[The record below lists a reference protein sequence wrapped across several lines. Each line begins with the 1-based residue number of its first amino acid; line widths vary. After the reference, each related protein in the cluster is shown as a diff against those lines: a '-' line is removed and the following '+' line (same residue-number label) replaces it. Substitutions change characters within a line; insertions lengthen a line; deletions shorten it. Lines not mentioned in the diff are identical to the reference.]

1 METLLWLL
9 NIYALILLV
18 RALMSWF
25 DPGFRSQVGQII
37 FKLTEP
43 VVGPIRQV
51 MPSTGGLDFSVMIA
65 IFLIY
70 ILRSIIA
77 QSMV

>member
-1 METLLWLL
+1 MELILTLL
-9 NIYALILLV
+9 NIYALLLLV

-25 DPGFRSQVGQII
+25 DPGFQSQIGQLV

-43 VVGPIRQV
+43 VIAPIRQI
-51 MPSTGGLDFSVMIA
+51 MPRTGGFDFSVMIA

-77 QSMV
+77 QAMI

>member
-1 METLLWLL
+1 METILWLL
-9 NIYALILLV
+9 NAYALILLA

-25 DPGFRSQVGQII
+25 DPGFRSQIGQII
-37 FKLTEP
+37 YKLTEP

-51 MPSTGGLDFSVMIA
+51 MPRTGMVDFSVMIA
-65 IFLIY
+65 IFLVY

-77 QSMV
+77 QSMI

>member
-9 NIYALILLV
+9 NVYALILLV

-51 MPSTGGLDFSVMIA
+51 MPSTGGIDFSVMIA

>member
-25 DPGFRSQVGQII
+25 DPGFRTQVGQVI

-51 MPSTGGLDFSVMIA
+51 MPSTGGIDFSVMIA

-77 QSMV
+77 QSIV